1 MARGGGAAGRRQGAT
16 VVILVGVLAGMTG
29 LTFASVPLYRI
40 FCGATGFG
48 GTTQRANTAPGMVS
62 NGVIRV
68 SFDAQTAPGL
78 DWEFR
83 PLTSAVNIHPGAE
96 TQVFFRAVN
105 HSAAPITARAVYNV
119 TPTKIGIYFDKLQCF
134 CFSNQ
139 TLAPGQKADMGVQFF
154 VDPDML
160 KDPDTREVRAITL
173 SYTMFRAAD
182 ATPSSA
188 DGAPARQPAAP
199 SVNLTD
205 RGPRS

>member
-1 MARGGGAAGRRQGAT
+1 VAGRTTTKQSRRHGAM
-16 VVILVGVLAGMTG
+16 VVILVAVLAGMTG

-48 GTTQRANTAPGMVS
+48 GTIQRAQAAPDQIS
-62 NGVIRV
+62 HRLIKV

-78 DWEFR
+78 DWDFR
-83 PLTSAVNIHPGAE
+83 PLTSAVTVHPGAE

-105 HSAAPITARAVYNV
+105 RSAKPITARAVYNV

-139 TLAPGQKADMGVQFF
+139 TLEPGQHADMGVVFF

-173 SYTMFRAAD
+173 SYTMFRAVAASPPSAA
-182 ATPSSA
+182 AT
-188 DGAPARQPAAP
+188 PARQSPTR
-199 SVNLTD
+199 SVN
-205 RGPRS
+205 